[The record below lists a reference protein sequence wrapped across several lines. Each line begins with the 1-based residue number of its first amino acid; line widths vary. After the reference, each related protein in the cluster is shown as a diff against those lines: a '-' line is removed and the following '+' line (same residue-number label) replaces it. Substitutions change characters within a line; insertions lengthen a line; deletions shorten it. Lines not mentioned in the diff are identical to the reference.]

1 MECCPP
7 VFGGDLAEADAEEL
21 ASALKAVADPARLR
35 LLNLIAAAG
44 EACACDLEDPLGLSQ
59 PTISYHLKTLTEAG
73 FLEREQRG
81 RWAYYRVIPRF
92 TRDLA
97 SALTAEVSTGS

>member
-1 MECCPP
+1 MDCCPP
-7 VFGGDLAEADAEEL
+7 IFAGDLREAEAEEL

-59 PTISYHLKTLTEAG
+59 PTISYHLKTLTDAG

-92 TRDLA
+92 TREIA
-97 SALTAEVSTGS
+97 SALTADVPA

>member
-7 VFGGDLAEADAEEL
+7 VFGRDLAESDAEEL

-35 LLNLIAAAG
+35 LLNLIASAG
-44 EACACDLEDPLGLSQ
+44 EACACDLEEPLGLSQ

-97 SALTAEVSTGS
+97 SALTAGVPA

>member
-7 VFGGDLAEADAEEL
+7 VFDGDLAQSDAEEL

-35 LLNLIAAAG
+35 LLNLIASAG

-59 PTISYHLKTLTEAG
+59 PTISYHLKTLTDAG

-92 TRDLA
+92 IHDLT
-97 SALTAEVSTGS
+97 SALTAEVSA

>member
-7 VFGGDLAEADAEEL
+7 VFGQDLDEADAEEL

-44 EACACDLEDPLGLSQ
+44 EACACDLEEPLGLSQ
-59 PTISYHLKTLTEAG
+59 PTISHHLKTLTEAG

-81 RWAYYRVIPRF
+81 RWAYYRVIDGF
-92 TRDLA
+92 THELA
-97 SALTAEVSTGS
+97 SALTSGVSV

>member
-1 MECCPP
+1 MDCCPP
-7 VFGGDLAEADAEEL
+7 IFAGDLGETEAEEL

-81 RWAYYRVIPRF
+81 RWAYYRVIEGF

-97 SALTAEVSTGS
+97 ASLTAEVSA